1 MIVVSELDICFGH
14 IKHHF
19 LATDWYVI
27 QTDLVSDKEVRIA
40 QGVPKVFANKFS
52 ITFVQV
58 GVPGSALQYKYPLL
72 VNDEVMLRYTCNE
85 EEMLAENA
93 VSGFPVCPT
102 SNSQ

>member
-40 QGVPKVFANKFS
+40 QGVPKVFAN
-52 ITFVQV
+52 IIH
-58 GVPGSALQYKYPLL
+58 
-72 VNDEVMLRYTCNE
+72 
-85 EEMLAENA
+85 
-93 VSGFPVCPT
+93 
-102 SNSQ
+102 